1 MNESKKTKE
10 PLVISHLFFVRKPS
24 CIEDAIRAEQEYER
38 SDIAVVEK
46 VVVLSHTDFVK
57 FRDDLN
63 SDRAFIADNLG
74 DMGMDEDKRW
84 HCLLVIGAGETD
96 GILVQSEGFTY
107 PRYVARLEDADL
119 IDKRHIPLVPGR
131 LDDPRSVKHRSEME
145 R

>member
-1 MNESKKTKE
+1 MNKTERTKE
-10 PLVISHLFFVRKPS
+10 PLVVRNLFFTRKPS
-24 CIEDAIRAEQEYER
+24 CLDDAIRAEQEYER
-38 SDIAVVEK
+38 TDIAVVEK
-46 VVVLSHTDFVK
+46 VVVLSHKDFVK
-57 FRDDLN
+57 FKNDLN

-96 GILVQSEGFTY
+96 GILIQSEGFTY

-119 IDKRHIPLVPGR
+119 IDKSHVPHVPGR
-131 LDDPRSVKHRSEME
+131 LDHPVQVKHKKGME

>member
-1 MNESKKTKE
+1 MNETDKTKE
-10 PLVISHLFFVRKPS
+10 PLVLQGLFFARKPS
-24 CIEDAIRAEQEYER
+24 CLDDAIRAEQEYER
-38 SDIAVVEK
+38 TDIAVVEK
-46 VVVLSHTDFVK
+46 VVVLSHNDFVK
-57 FRDDLN
+57 LRDDLN
-63 SDRAFIADNLG
+63 SDRVFIADNLG

-119 IDKRHIPLVPGR
+119 IDKSQVPHIPGR
-131 LDDPRSVKHRSEME
+131 LDEPIPAKHNSGME